1 MYPMSQFFPLRV
13 KDIRKET
20 ADCVSISFD
29 VPESLAKDFHYKPG
43 QYITLKHHINDQE
56 VRRSYSICSAPHEN
70 ELRVA
75 VKKVDQGRFSTY
87 ANEVLQV
94 GDELEVMLPLGNFCL
109 QSSDTAHK
117 HYLGFAAGSGITPIY
132 GIIKSV
138 LNQDPEATF
147 TLVYGNKNRGTII
160 FKDGLE
166 ALKNKFMERLVIH
179 HVFTREKMDTETFNG
194 RINKAKAEEFK
205 KVVDYNKF
213 KEVFICGPEDMI
225 MDLKTFFEVEEYA
238 GLKVHFELFASPDQ
252 PRVASAEWI
261 EKTKTIDTTKV
272 SKVTVRLDGTS
283 FEFDLPYG
291 GDTIL
296 DAAMKQGAD
305 LPFACKGGVCCT
317 CRAKV
322 TEGEVDMEVNYAL
335 EPDEI
340 EKNFVLTCQAHP
352 RSERVFVD
360 FDIK

>member
-1 MYPMSQFFPLRV
+1 MSQFFPLRV

-20 ADCVSISFD
+20 ADCVSICFD
-29 VPESLAKDFHYKPG
+29 ITEPQKANYQYVPG
-43 QYITLKHHINDQE
+43 QYITLKHLIDGQE
-56 VRRSYSICSAPHEN
+56 VRRSYSICSAPHEG

-75 VKKVDQGRFSTY
+75 VKKVDNGKFSTY
-87 ANEVLQV
+87 ANESLKV
-94 GDELEVMLPLGNFCL
+94 GDELEVMTPMGNF
-109 QSSDTAHK
+109 SIKGEGKGK
-117 HYLGFAAGSGITPIY
+117 HYLAFAAGSGITPIY

-138 LNQDPEATF
+138 LTADPDATF
-147 TLVYGNKNRGTII
+147 TLIYGNKNRGTII
-160 FKDGLE
+160 FKEGLE
-166 ALKNKFMERLVIH
+166 ALKNKYMQRLVVH
-179 HVFTREKMDTETFNG
+179 HIFTREKMDTETFNG
-194 RINKAKAEEFK
+194 RINKAKAQVFK
-205 KVVDYNKF
+205 NIVDYTKF
-213 KEVFICGPEDMI
+213 SEVFICGPEDMI
-225 MDLKTFFEVEEYA
+225 MDLKSFFEEEKYD

-252 PRVASAEWI
+252 PRVATEEWI
-261 EKTKTIDTTKV
+261 EKTKHVDTTKV

-340 EKNFVLTCQAHP
+340 ENNFVLTCQAHP
-352 RSERVFVD
+352 RSEKVFID

>member
-1 MYPMSQFFPLRV
+1 MSHFVPLTV

-20 ADCVSISFD
+20 ADCVSISFEL
-29 VPESLAKDFHYKPG
+29 PEEMRNQFEFKPG
-43 QYITLKHHINDQE
+43 QYITLRHQINDQE

-75 VKKVDQGRFSTY
+75 VKKVEDGRFSSF
-87 ANEVLQV
+87 AN
-94 GDELEVMLPLGNFCL
+94 DELTIGTSLEVMPPLGSFTVQHAFPDKKN
-109 QSSDTAHK
+109 
-117 HYLGFAAGSGITPIY
+117 YLGFAAGSGITPIY

-138 LNQDPEATF
+138 LNNDPEATF

-160 FKDGLE
+160 FKEGLE

-179 HVFTREKMDTETFNG
+179 HIFTREKMETETFNG
-194 RINKAKAEEFK
+194 RINKDKAIAFK
-205 KVVDYNKF
+205 NVVDYNQF
-213 KEVFICGPEDMI
+213 GEVFICGPEDMI
-225 MDLKTFFEVEEYA
+225 MDLKTFFEEEQYPDV
-238 GLKVHFELFASPDQ
+238 KVHFELFASPDQ

-261 EKTKTIDTTKV
+261 EKTKDVDTTKV
-272 SKVTVRLDGTS
+272 SRVTVKVDGTS

-296 DAAMKQGAD
+296 DAAMKNGAD

-352 RSERVFVD
+352 RSEKVFVD